1 MSIEQA
7 MAWYAGIFFV
17 LLVPLVWFLV
27 KKISEK
33 KRNAAAMSVS
43 DHTEG
48 QRPRKNVDW
57 NAVLAL
63 RPHKLLTGDMWLKAF
78 IAAFVALCVGVT
90 VVVFVFP
97 LGAGFAAIAS
107 FATVALLVLLL
118 VFLMD

>member
-1 MSIEQA
+1 

-27 KKISEK
+27 KKIAEK
-33 KRNAAAMSVS
+33 RRNTAAVSVS
-43 DHTEG
+43 DRAGDQH
-48 QRPRKNVDW
+48 PRKNVDW
-57 NAVLAL
+57 SAVLAL

-78 IAAFVALCVGVT
+78 IAAFVALCIGVT

>member
-7 MAWYAGIFFV
+7 VAWYIGVFCV
-17 LLVPLVWFLV
+17 LLVPLVWLLF
-27 KKISEK
+27 KKLAEK
-33 KRNAAAMSVS
+33 KRNAAVS
-43 DHTEG
+43 ISDRAG
-48 QRPRKNVDW
+48 DQPSRKSVDW
-57 NAVLAL
+57 SAVLAL

-78 IAAFVALCVGVT
+78 IAAFVALCVGIT

-118 VFLMD
+118 VLLMD